1 MQGRRIGAVVVFN
14 DVSRLRRLENLRRDF
29 VANVS
34 HELKTPITSIKGFV
48 ETLLDGAIH
57 NPADAERFL
66 KIVAKH
72 ADRLNC
78 IIEDLLML
86 SRLEQDG
93 KQGMEMQKTG
103 LRGILNSA
111 VEICAQRAAGK
122 NMIINV
128 ECSDALSATV
138 NPPLIEQA
146 LINLIGNAIKYSAD
160 GKTVAVSARAEDG
173 GVRLI
178 VKDQGYGIE
187 EKHLDRLFE
196 RFYRVD
202 KGRSR
207 QEGGTGLGL
216 SIVKHIAQAH
226 GGTVAVQSRYGEGST
241 FSIFLPILGS

>member
-1 MQGRRIGAVVVFN
+1 
-14 DVSRLRRLENLRRDF
+14 
-29 VANVS
+29 
-34 HELKTPITSIKGFV
+34 
-48 ETLLDGAIH
+48 
-57 NPADAERFL
+57 
-66 KIVAKH
+66 
-72 ADRLNC
+72 
-78 IIEDLLML
+78 ML

-103 LRGILNSA
+103 LCGILNSA
-111 VEICAQRAAGK
+111 VEICTQRAAGK
-122 NMIINV
+122 NITVSV
-128 ECSDALSATV
+128 ECSDALTATV

-160 GKTVAVSARAEDG
+160 GKTVVVSAHAEDG
-173 GVRLI
+173 GARLM

-241 FSIFLPILGS
+241 FSIFIPTLGN